1 MTNRVK
7 FRPFIFLC
15 LLILFAGKSYAVEWI
30 PISGQVLFGSTPLCS
45 MVLANGQHTFSC
57 DGSANYNLMVPL
69 DTQGLITLQVFT
81 AGFAP
86 YRQVLTPGQATN
98 VTVNMIRDEAGRN
111 FDVTYK
117 IGPSALIGGWV
128 SVNGTIAYNGTP
140 LCAMVLINGQHM
152 FSCGQDPGNY
162 SLDAP
167 LESVGNVTVQVFAF
181 GFQPFRITLP
191 DPAAFNLV
199 TPYVNEPDMREI
211 NDFFNAQYSEAPWG
225 RIHDGLDIDPEGN
238 LKPFQAACAG
248 RVKKLYTFDD
258 QVMLL
263 IDCDSTYTVSYNFE
277 TQTPGTGQAQYDNI
291 LVTEGQLVAQGEV
304 IGHLYSAENPEDAHV
319 HFTLYKNAVP
329 ICPAPHF
336 TQAAHDSILNLIAVA
351 HQEAIMC
358 MSSNVTPPPL
368 ITPYFNEAEMAKIT
382 AGFSSRYSL
391 SPWNYAN
398 DGIDIYLQGDLTRF
412 QSACSGVVDAVLLQQ
427 AITDNTWQVEVAI
440 ACNEYVFDPDAG
452 GYFIPLTTKH
462 VFKTMS
468 INPQAGQIQLYN
480 ISVSPG
486 NSINQGDTIGYLK
499 VANDSSH
506 LHFGLWQ
513 FGQTKFHVF
522 GVSGI
527 PLCPEAQFTPQAKA
541 SILNLLHVTW
551 PNAGMCYQN

>member
-1 MTNRVK
+1 MTNRAK

-15 LLILFAGKSYAVEWI
+15 LVSLFAGKSYAVEWVS
-30 PISGQVLFGSTPLCS
+30 ISGQVLFGSTPLCS

-57 DGSANYNLMVPL
+57 DGSANYNMTVPL

-86 YRQVLTPGQATN
+86 YRQVLTPSQATN
-98 VTVNMIRDEAGRN
+98 LTVNMVRDEAGRN
-111 FDVTYK
+111 FDVTYM
-117 IGPSALIGGWV
+117 IGPSPLSGGWV
-128 SVNGTIAYNGTP
+128 SVRGTIDSNGTP
-140 LCAMVLINGQHM
+140 LCAMVLINGQNM
-152 FSCGQDPGNY
+152 FSCGQNLGNY

-167 LESVGNVTVQVFAF
+167 LDSVGNVTVQIFAF
-181 GFQPFRITLP
+181 GFVPFRIKFS

-211 NDFFNAQYSEAPWG
+211 NDYFNAQYSEEPWG
-225 RIHDGLDIDPEGN
+225 RIHDGLDIDPDGN

-248 RVKKLYTFDD
+248 RVKKLYKFDD

-263 IDCDSTYTVSYNFE
+263 IDCDSTYTIGYNFE
-277 TQTPGTGQAQYDNI
+277 TQAPNTGQTQYENI
-291 LVTEGQLVAQGEV
+291 LVTEGQLVAQGKV
-304 IGHLYSAENPEDAHV
+304 IGYLYSAENPDDAHV

-329 ICPAPHF
+329 SCPAPHF
-336 TQAAHDSILNLIAVA
+336 TQTAHDSILNLIAVA
-351 HQEAIMC
+351 HQEVIMC
-358 MSSNVTPPPL
+358 MSGDVTPPPL
-368 ITPYFNEAEMAKIT
+368 ITPYFSEVKMAKIT
-382 AGFSSRYSL
+382 AGFSSQYNL
-391 SPWNYAN
+391 SPWGYAN
-398 DGIDIYLQGDLTRF
+398 DGIDIYPQGDLTRF
-412 QSACSGVVDAVLLQQ
+412 QAACSGVVDAVQLQQ

-440 ACNEYVFDPDAG
+440 TCDKYVFDPDAG
-452 GYFIPLTTKH
+452 GYFIPLTTKY

-468 INPQAGQIQLYN
+468 INPQAGQNQLEN

-486 NSINQGDTIGYLK
+486 NSITQGDTIGYLK

-513 FGQTKFHVF
+513 FGQTKYQDF

-527 PLCPEAQFTPQAKA
+527 PLCPEAHFTPQAKD

-551 PNAGMCYQN
+551 PNVGMCYQN